1 MGKIPK
7 GLADKDMF
15 RDYAEEET
23 IESKFLQA
31 EAAEDK
37 RRRQHVQAAPKT
49 NLSIAYL
56 TPELVEKLGRE
67 LLALKMALYQ
77 EGITSYSMKVKREG
91 HNIVLSPQENKKKG

>member
-15 RDYAEEET
+15 RDYVEEET
-23 IESKFLQA
+23 LESRFLQA

-37 RRRQHVQAAPKT
+37 RRKRQAQAEPKT

-56 TPELVEKLGRE
+56 TPDLVKKLGRE

-91 HNIVLSPQENKKKG
+91 HNIVLSPQENKKRG